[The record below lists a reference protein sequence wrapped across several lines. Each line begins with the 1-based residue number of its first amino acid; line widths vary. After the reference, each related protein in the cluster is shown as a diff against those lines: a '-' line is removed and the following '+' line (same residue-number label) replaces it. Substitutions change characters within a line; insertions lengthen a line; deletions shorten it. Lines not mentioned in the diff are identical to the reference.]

1 MVLSYKDKGDW
12 ILETKYNIGAKKKKV
27 EETEQKSRGFNI
39 PFFCVI
45 WLNSNVAFGDTIY
58 TRLQRRTMTSLQR
71 YHSANLPELMKIIS
85 KNGIGMDDYLDRF
98 FNSFETT
105 TNYPPYNLIHVNN
118 VESVLEI
125 ALAGFAKKD
134 LKVYTE
140 YGKLIVEGSKE
151 TKDTGSEY
159 VHQGLAQRS
168 FTREWALSDDVEVR
182 EVQFKDGLLTVK
194 LGKVVPDHHARKDY
208 LK

>member
-1 MVLSYKDKGDW
+1 
-12 ILETKYNIGAKKKKV
+12 
-27 EETEQKSRGFNI
+27 
-39 PFFCVI
+39 
-45 WLNSNVAFGDTIY
+45 
-58 TRLQRRTMTSLQR
+58 MTNLAS

-98 FNSFETT
+98 FTNSYETT

-118 VESVLEI
+118 VESMLEI
-125 ALAGFAKKD
+125 ALAGFGKKE

-140 YGKLIVEGSKE
+140 YGKLIIEGQKEIKE
-151 TKDTGSEY
+151 TKSEY

-168 FTREWALSDDVEVR
+168 FTREWTLSDDVEVR
-182 EVQFKDGLLTVK
+182 DVSFKDGLLTVK
-194 LGKVVPDHHARKDY
+194 LGKVVPEHHARKDY

>member
-1 MVLSYKDKGDW
+1 MAYL
-12 ILETKYNIGAKKKKV
+12 
-27 EETEQKSRGFNI
+27 QK
-39 PFFCVI
+39 
-45 WLNSNVAFGDTIY
+45 
-58 TRLQRRTMTSLQR
+58 

-85 KNGIGMDDYLDRF
+85 KNGIGMDEYLDQF
-98 FNSFETT
+98 FNNYETT

-125 ALAGFAKKD
+125 ALAGFSKKE

-168 FTREWALSDDVEVR
+168 FTREWALSENVEVR

-194 LGKVVPDHHARKDY
+194 LGKVIPEHHARKDY
-208 LK
+208 L

>member
-1 MVLSYKDKGDW
+1 
-12 ILETKYNIGAKKKKV
+12 
-27 EETEQKSRGFNI
+27 
-39 PFFCVI
+39 
-45 WLNSNVAFGDTIY
+45 
-58 TRLQRRTMTSLQR
+58 
-71 YHSANLPELMKIIS
+71 MKIIS

-125 ALAGFAKKD
+125 ALAGFTKD
-134 LKVYTE
+134 EINVYTE
-140 YGKLIVEGSKE
+140 YGKLTVEGNKENNKE
-151 TKDTGSEY
+151 TSSQY

-168 FTREWALSDDVEVR
+168 FNRTWSLSEDIEVR

-194 LGKVVPDHHARKDY
+194 LGKIVPDHHARKDY
-208 LK
+208 L

>member
-1 MVLSYKDKGDW
+1 
-12 ILETKYNIGAKKKKV
+12 
-27 EETEQKSRGFNI
+27 
-39 PFFCVI
+39 
-45 WLNSNVAFGDTIY
+45 
-58 TRLQRRTMTSLQR
+58 MTSLQR
-71 YHSANLPELMKIIS
+71 YHSANLPELMKIIT

-98 FNSFETT
+98 FNSYETT

-125 ALAGFAKKD
+125 ALAGFGKKE

-140 YGKLIVEGSKE
+140 YGKLIIEGQKEIKE
-151 TKDTGSEY
+151 TESKY

-168 FTREWALSDDVEVR
+168 FTREWTLSDDVEVGD
-182 EVQFKDGLLTVK
+182 VSFKDGLLTVK

-208 LK
+208 L